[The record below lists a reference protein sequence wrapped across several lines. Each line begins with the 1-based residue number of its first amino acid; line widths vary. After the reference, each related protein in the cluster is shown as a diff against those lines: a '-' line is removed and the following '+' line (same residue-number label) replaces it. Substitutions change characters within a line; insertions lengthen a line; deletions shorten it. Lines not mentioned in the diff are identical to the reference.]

1 MALKYQD
8 SIQDSVNAIWGAKP
22 VPQITTPA
30 ISEITTSPTNPDV
43 ITRQGSI
50 SPWKQTSSNMRS
62 PITGEQMSLVDDS
75 TIGFSQWYD
84 TANKQAIANIVKSS
98 ALANSQYARYS
109 TPIGQLA
116 ETKAQVAPL
125 TDDLAGIDA
134 GTKALAQSIDAYTKT
149 TTDLENARL
158 ARADALNKISTVA
171 QIGSSIMGG
180 LEMNDYLDEVK
191 ATKDQY
197 ETQKQII
204 DTNIANS
211 ETLLMERYRE
221 NVADLEVMAAA
232 KNVDPTSGAL
242 QSLKDQGAIDMG
254 KDFAIARTN
263 ADLQK
268 QALDLQYAMSVRQ
281 AARQTKN
288 YWQNAAFDTAFS
300 VGKAFIF

>member
-1 MALKYQD
+1 MALKFDTKPAMTKYMVQ
-8 SIQDSVNAIWGAKP
+8 QYTTPAVVNVAP
-22 VPQITTPA
+22 PQITPQIETQQLPTLTMPQIGATTTPQLGLNGLVSLPDDFNA
-30 ISEITTSPTNPDV
+30 LTLTSDNSDFG
-43 ITRQGSI
+43 Q
-50 SPWKQTSSNMRS
+50 WLKSNL
-62 PITGEQMSLVDDS
+62 TL
-75 TIGFSQWYD
+75 
-84 TANKQAIANIVKSS
+84 AKSS
-98 ALANSQYARYS
+98 
-109 TPIGQLA
+109 TPTEAVDTL
-116 ETKAQVAPL
+116 TSNLSAQIS
-125 TDDLAGIDA
+125 DLNASVGGLQQSVQQ
-134 GTKALAQSIDAYTKT
+134 GTQAYQKY
-149 TTDLENARL
+149 LQ
-158 ARADALNKISTVA
+158 RADTLNKISTVA
-171 QIGSSIMGG
+171 KIGSSIMGG

-221 NVADLEVMAAA
+221 NVADLEVMAAS

-268 QALDLQYAMSVRQ
+268 QALDLQYAMSVKQ
-281 AARQTKN
+281 AARNTRN
-288 YWQNAAFDTAFS
+288 YWQNAAMDTAFS

>member
-1 MALKYQD
+1 MALKFDTKPAMTKYMVQ
-8 SIQDSVNAIWGAKP
+8 QYTTPAVVNVAP
-22 VPQITTPA
+22 PQITPQVATQQMINVPL
-30 ISEITTSPTNPDV
+30 INVPQQSPV
-43 ITRQGSI
+43 S
-50 SPWKQTSSNMRS
+50 
-62 PITGEQMSLVDDS
+62 GEQMSLYR
-75 TIGFSQWYD
+75 TP
-84 TANKQAIANIVKSS
+84 TQASIDRILGQNIDWWSSS
-98 ALANSQYARYS
+98 APTIDSS
-109 TPIGQLA
+109 TPTEAVDTLTTSLTSQL
-116 ETKAQVAPL
+116 
-125 TDDLAGIDA
+125 DDLRQSVGGLQESVQQ
-134 GTKALAQSIDAYTKT
+134 GTQAYQKY
-149 TTDLENARL
+149 LQ
-158 ARADALNKISTVA
+158 RADTLNKISTVA
-171 QIGSSIMGG
+171 KIGSSIMGG

-268 QALDLQYAMSVRQ
+268 QALDLQYAMSVKQ
-281 AARQTKN
+281 AARNTRN
-288 YWQNAAFDTAFS
+288 YWQNAAMDTAFS

>member
-1 MALKYQD
+1 MVQQYTTPAV
-8 SIQDSVNAIWGAKP
+8 VNVAP
-22 VPQITTPA
+22 PQITPQVATQQMINVPL
-30 ISEITTSPTNPDV
+30 INVPQQSPV
-43 ITRQGSI
+43 S
-50 SPWKQTSSNMRS
+50 
-62 PITGEQMSLVDDS
+62 GEQMSLYR
-75 TIGFSQWYD
+75 TP
-84 TANKQAIANIVKSS
+84 TQASIDRILGQNIDWWSSS
-98 ALANSQYARYS
+98 APTIDSS
-109 TPIGQLA
+109 TPTEAVDTLTTSLTSQL
-116 ETKAQVAPL
+116 
-125 TDDLAGIDA
+125 DDLRQSVGGLQESVQQ
-134 GTKALAQSIDAYTKT
+134 GTQAYQKY
-149 TTDLENARL
+149 LQ
-158 ARADALNKISTVA
+158 RADTLNKISTVA
-171 QIGSSIMGG
+171 KIGSSIMGG

-268 QALDLQYAMSVRQ
+268 QALDLQYAMSVKQ
-281 AARQTKN
+281 AARNTRN
-288 YWQNAAFDTAFS
+288 YWQNAAMDTAFS

>member
-1 MALKYQD
+1 MALKFDTKPAMTKYMVQ
-8 SIQDSVNAIWGAKP
+8 QYTTPAVVNVAP
-22 VPQITTPA
+22 PQITPQVATQQMINVPL
-30 ISEITTSPTNPDV
+30 INVPQQSPV
-43 ITRQGSI
+43 S
-50 SPWKQTSSNMRS
+50 
-62 PITGEQMSLVDDS
+62 GEQMSLYR
-75 TIGFSQWYD
+75 TP
-84 TANKQAIANIVKSS
+84 TQASIDRILGQNIDWWSSS
-98 ALANSQYARYS
+98 APTIDSS
-109 TPIGQLA
+109 TPTEAVDTLTTSLTSQL
-116 ETKAQVAPL
+116 
-125 TDDLAGIDA
+125 DDLRQSVGGLQESVQQ
-134 GTKALAQSIDAYTKT
+134 GTQAYQKY
-149 TTDLENARL
+149 LQ
-158 ARADALNKISTVA
+158 RADTLNKISTVA
-171 QIGSSIMGG
+171 KIGSSIMGG

-268 QALDLQYAMSVRQ
+268 QALDLQYAMSVSQ

>member
-1 MALKYQD
+1 MALKFDTTPAMTKYMVQ
-8 SIQDSVNAIWGAKP
+8 QYTTPAVVNVAP
-22 VPQITTPA
+22 PQITPQIETQQLPTLTMPQIGATTTPQLGLNGLVSLPDDFNA
-30 ISEITTSPTNPDV
+30 LTLTSDNSDFGQWL
-43 ITRQGSI
+43 R
-50 SPWKQTSSNMRS
+50 SNL
-62 PITGEQMSLVDDS
+62 TL
-75 TIGFSQWYD
+75 
-84 TANKQAIANIVKSS
+84 AKSS
-98 ALANSQYARYS
+98 
-109 TPIGQLA
+109 TPTEAVDTL
-116 ETKAQVAPL
+116 TSNLSAQIS
-125 TDDLAGIDA
+125 DLNASVGGLQQSVQQ
-134 GTKALAQSIDAYTKT
+134 GTQAYQKY
-149 TTDLENARL
+149 LQ
-158 ARADALNKISTVA
+158 RADTLNKISTVA

-300 VGKAFIF
+300 IGKAFIF